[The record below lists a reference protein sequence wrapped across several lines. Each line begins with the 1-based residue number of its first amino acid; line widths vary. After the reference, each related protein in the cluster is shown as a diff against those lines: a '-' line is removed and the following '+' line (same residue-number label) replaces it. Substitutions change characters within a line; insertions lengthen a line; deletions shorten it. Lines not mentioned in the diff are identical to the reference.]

1 MTLRLVLPARP
12 PREGKQ
18 RLASVLTPDERETL
32 NRAFFERTLSIAC
45 AVLPPAAILVVS
57 RSDELLA
64 RAGARGAEP
73 LRETGTGLNAALEQ
87 AAAHV
92 RGAAL
97 LSLSCDL
104 SLLESADLEAMIA
117 DPADVV
123 LAPDRAGTGTNALLV
138 RPAGAIPYRYGPGS
152 AAAHRDA
159 ARGARFASIQ
169 RTGLACDIDTPDDL
183 AIHHAAIATLLASGD
198 SRVA

>member
-18 RLASVLTPDERETL
+18 RLAGALSPDARETL

-64 RAGARGAEP
+64 RARARGAEP

-87 AAAHV
+87 VAAHV
-92 RGAAL
+92 DGGAL

-104 SLLESADLEAMIA
+104 PLLEPGDLEAMVA

-138 RPAGAIPYRYGPGS
+138 RAAGAIPYLYGLCS
-152 AAAHRDA
+152 AAAHREA
-159 ARGARFASIQ
+159 AAGLRFASIQ
-169 RTGLACDIDTPDDL
+169 RPGLACDVDTPDDL
-183 AIHHAAIATLLASGD
+183 ALHDSAIAALLASGE

>member
-18 RLASVLTPDERETL
+18 RLAAVLSADERETL

-45 AVLPPAAILVVS
+45 AVLPPASILVVS

-64 RAGARGAEP
+64 RATARGAEP

-92 RGAAL
+92 GSAAL

-104 SLLESADLEAMIA
+104 PLLDAADLEAMLA
-117 DPADVV
+117 ESAQVV
-123 LAPDRAGTGTNALLV
+123 LASDRAGTGTNALLV
-138 RPAGAIPYRYGPGS
+138 RPAGAIPYLYGPES
-152 AAAHRDA
+152 AAAHREA
-159 ARGARFASIQ
+159 AGILPFASIQ
-169 RTGLACDIDTPDDL
+169 RPGLACDIDMPDDL
-183 AIHHAAIATLLASGD
+183 ALHDSAIAALLASGE